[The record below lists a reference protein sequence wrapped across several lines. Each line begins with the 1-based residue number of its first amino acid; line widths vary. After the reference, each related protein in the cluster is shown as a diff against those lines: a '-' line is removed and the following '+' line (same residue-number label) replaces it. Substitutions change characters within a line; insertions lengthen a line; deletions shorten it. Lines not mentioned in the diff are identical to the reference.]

1 MFFGLNSF
9 ALIGIEAIT
18 ISVEA
23 HISNGLPSFIIVGLP
38 DKAVN
43 ESRQRVK
50 AAIINSGY
58 NFPMKRIII
67 NLSPADIKKE
77 GALYDLPIAIV
88 ILSISEQIKIKDK
101 DECCFIGELSLDG
114 KLNPVRGIISMAE
127 EGSRIRK
134 KYFFMPYSNA
144 EQASLIKDIKV
155 IPCKSLKDIIQL
167 CMSTEKLNRK
177 YISIDSTKIENKYN
191 DLDFCDIKGQ
201 LRAKRAIEIAASGMH
216 NLMLIGPAG
225 TGKTMLSKRIVS
237 ILPKL
242 SLNESIE
249 VTKIYSLHGKNNSG
263 LIRQRPF
270 RNPHHTITRINL
282 VGGGIMPRPGEISLA
297 HRGVLFLDEF
307 SLFPRTLIEDLRQPL
322 ENKDIVISRNNVSYK
337 FPCSFML
344 VVATNPCKCGYLG
357 DDRKKCRCSTGEIRK
372 YWNSISGPI
381 MDRIDMKINVPRL
394 GDNDFT
400 NSGPVESSEIITKR
414 VEESREIQKQR
425 YENSSI
431 KYNAEVNARIIYSWI
446 DSNNELKKLIPHL
459 TKKYNLSARAIAS
472 LIKVSRTI
480 ADMEK
485 SRDIKLSYF
494 MEALQYRINN
504 GLENIINN

>member
-1 MFFGLNSF
+1 MFFELNSF
-9 ALIGIEAIT
+9 ALIGIDAIT
-18 ISVEA
+18 ISIEA
-23 HISNGLPSFIIVGLP
+23 HISNGLPSFDIVGLP
-38 DKAVN
+38 DKAIN

-58 NFPMKRIII
+58 NFPMKKIII

-77 GALYDLPIAIV
+77 GALYDLPIAIA
-88 ILSISEQIKIKDK
+88 ILSVSDQTKIKDK
-101 DECCFIGELSLDG
+101 DKCCFIGELSLDG
-114 KLNPVRGIISMAE
+114 NLNPVRGIISMAGE
-127 EGSRIRK
+127 ASRIGK
-134 KYFFMPYSNA
+134 KYFFMPYNNA
-144 EQASLIKDIKV
+144 EQASLIKNIKI

-167 CMSTEKLNRK
+167 CLSNENLNRQ
-177 YISIDSTKIENKYN
+177 YFSISSTKIENN
-191 DLDFCDIKGQ
+191 CDDLDFCDIRGQ
-201 LRAKRAIEIAASGMH
+201 LRSKRAIEIAASGMH
-216 NLMLIGPAG
+216 NLMLIGPPGA
-225 TGKTMLSKRIVS
+225 GKTMLSKRIIS

-249 VTKIYSLHGKNNSG
+249 VTKIYSLHKNNNFN
-263 LIRQRPF
+263 LITQRPF

-282 VGGGIMPRPGEISLA
+282 VGGGIIPRPGEISLA

-322 ENKDIVISRNNVSYK
+322 ENKDIIISRNNISYK

-344 VVATNPCKCGYLG
+344 VVATNPCLCGYLG
-357 DDRKKCRCSTGEIRK
+357 DERKKCTCRTPEIRK

-381 MDRIDMKINVPRL
+381 MDRIDMKVDVPRL
-394 GDNDFT
+394 GDEDFI
-400 NSGPVESSEIITKR
+400 NSGFTESSKIIIKR
-414 VEESREIQKQR
+414 VEESREIQKER
-425 YENSSI
+425 YENSNI
-431 KYNAEVNARIIYSWI
+431 NYNAEVSTGIIYSWI
-446 DSNNELKKLIPHL
+446 DKHNELKKLIHEL

-485 SRDIKLSYF
+485 SREIKLSYF
-494 MEALQYRINN
+494 MEALQYRINT